1 MTRLLPALLLVVSAV
16 ACASRPPPPAAS
28 AATTA
33 PAGAAAPATAPG
45 TAPAPAGGARPPQAI
60 LADAVAATG
69 GAAAWNAHK
78 TARFQMDTVFQGM
91 GMGGTGERYLTRA
104 GKTLV
109 ITTLTGLGTVRE
121 GGNGKVFW
129 SQDPL
134 QGFRFLD
141 GVEAEQ
147 ARIEAS
153 WNADLDAATLFAKLA
168 SANEAGPDGAP
179 LECVIAT
186 PKLGPDLKS
195 CYDAKT
201 HLEVLQTGVRA
212 TPQGDVPF
220 RAVTRDWRT
229 VGGVKVP
236 FEAETQVGP
245 ITLVVHIKSLVF
257 DEAMDDKIF
266 EPPVPA
272 PAAQ

>member
-1 MTRLLPALLLVVSAV
+1 
-16 ACASRPPPPAAS
+16 
-28 AATTA
+28 
-33 PAGAAAPATAPG
+33 
-45 TAPAPAGGARPPQAI
+45 PQAI

-78 TARFQMDTVFQGM
+78 SARFEMDTVFQGM
-91 GMGGTGERYLTRA
+91 GMGGTGQRYLTRA

-109 ITTLTGLGTVRE
+109 ITNLAGLGTVRE

-134 QGFRFLD
+134 QGFRFLE

-147 ARIEAS
+147 ARIEAA

-168 SANEAGPDGAP
+168 SATETGPDGAP

-186 PKLGPDLKS
+186 PKLGPDIRS

-201 HLEVLQTGVRA
+201 HLEVSQAGV
-212 TPQGDVPF
+212 
-220 RAVTRDWRT
+220 
-229 VGGVKVP
+229 
-236 FEAETQVGP
+236 
-245 ITLVVHIKSLVF
+245 
-257 DEAMDDKIF
+257 
-266 EPPVPA
+266 
-272 PAAQ
+272 

>member
-1 MTRLLPALLLVVSAV
+1 
-16 ACASRPPPPAAS
+16 
-28 AATTA
+28 
-33 PAGAAAPATAPG
+33 
-45 TAPAPAGGARPPQAI
+45 
-60 LADAVAATG
+60 
-69 GAAAWNAHK
+69 
-78 TARFQMDTVFQGM
+78 M